1 MPWKFV
7 LSSFFVLITILLLLF
22 YWVIPTNT
30 FGFYEGYGSYS
41 SNFTINGSNSGMQFY
56 ENMRFTGNEISYR
69 IYECPLQ
76 KKYDMERAFE
86 IISNLTVLEF
96 YETEINEEIFITC
109 DSRNKI
115 ENNLFI
121 AGEGGP
127 VNITS
132 TNNFNVI
139 FNGQILLIRDSKC
152 ENPNVATHELLH
164 VLGFDHSLNQGSI
177 MYNITKCSQRVG
189 EDVVGKINN
198 LYSHPSYSDLV
209 FENVSA
215 NMRGKYLDSNITIKN
230 HGLKDAE
237 NIKLKIYADEKLLK
251 EISVDSVKIGYGLT
265 LTLNNILVAKININE
280 LKFEIS
286 HNSPEL
292 DKENNE
298 IKLEI
303 KNP

>member
-1 MPWKFV
+1 
-7 LSSFFVLITILLLLF
+7 
-22 YWVIPTNT
+22 
-30 FGFYEGYGSYS
+30 
-41 SNFTINGSNSGMQFY
+41 MQFY